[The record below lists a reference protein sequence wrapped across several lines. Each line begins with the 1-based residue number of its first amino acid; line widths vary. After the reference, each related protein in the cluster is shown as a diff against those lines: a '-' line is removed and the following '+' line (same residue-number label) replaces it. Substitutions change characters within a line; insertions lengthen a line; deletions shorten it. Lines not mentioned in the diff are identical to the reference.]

1 MYASYTSTDI
11 LRQAECMAQSHTGL
25 IRLAL
30 YLGFITVFMVLSGCS
45 PSQRPSETSPPRPQD
60 QLALLSQTRE
70 DVNRKSAGC
79 LSCHAPIETPSMHRN
94 PAVQAG
100 CMDCH
105 GGTASVFVP
114 SGATQGS
121 AAYEQA
127 KRQAHVQPRFPRE
140 WPSSANPENTYTLLN
155 KENPEFIRFVNPGDL
170 RVAQESCGQCHAKEV
185 TQVRAS
191 LHTTSG
197 VFWTAAAYN
206 NGIWPFKTAAFGESY
221 SREGI
226 QQSIT
231 MNPPP
236 TEAEKRKGVIPRLLP
251 LPRWEIFEPGD
262 NFRVFEEGGILISAL
277 FPDIGNPQPEDTGGK
292 PDIRQSNRGLGTG
305 LRISVPV
312 LNIHKTRLNDPHLSF
327 LGTNEHPGDYRSSG
341 CTSCHTVYANDRDPW
356 NSGPYAE
363 HGNGGLSFTQD
374 PTIPKNEPGHP
385 IRHELTRAIPT
396 SQCMVCH
403 MHQPNVFVNPF
414 LGYQMWDYETDGE
427 VMWPKEARHP
437 SDAELYKS
445 LNHNIEEAAARG
457 LWTDRAFLAKVSELN
472 PQLKHT
478 QFADYHGH
486 GWNFKAVFKRDRK
499 GNFLDAKGDVIPFEA
514 VNGTTLQRAVREPTD
529 RPETRAGI
537 PVHLKDIHLEKG
549 MHCVDCHFEQDSH
562 GSGKLHGEY
571 ANAIEISCVDC
582 HGGVTSRATLRPSGI
597 AAPEDNRHDLSRLRT
612 PWGQLRFVWRDID
625 RRRTLWQRSMLTP
638 DLEWEVVQ
646 VLDSIDPQS
655 RHYNE
660 KSRLAKTMQKD
671 GKTWGSVPA
680 QTKALAHAEERME
693 CFTCHLSWTTSCAG
707 CHLPVQANWRKTV
720 NHFEG
725 DLTRNWTSYNPQGIR
740 VDQFILGLHGTTK
753 GHKVAPI
760 RSSSALVLSSR
771 NINRERI
778 YIQQPPLSSSG
789 HSSQAFNPH
798 FPHTVRK
805 TETKMCTDCHIS
817 AQNDNNAW
825 LQSVLGQGSNFV
837 SFIGRFAW
845 VAEGTA
851 GLQAVAVTEEDEP
864 QAVIG
869 SYLHKLAYPDKYQQH
884 KAKHERLEVA
894 HHHHAENVLQIQL
907 RGEYLFTANGSGGL
921 RVYDV
926 ASVDNKGFSER
937 FVTAPVS
944 PLGQYTVVPST
955 FATAV
960 ALPTT
965 MPVDPARRY
974 RNAGMR
980 VDPGK
985 PLPPEDALPKEYQ
998 ENQEQ
1003 RMHEVYRYAFF
1014 TDKVEGLIGANV
1026 DTLADRDPKNNFLRR
1041 AVTFN
1046 PDGQLNGA
1054 VNLTIAGTYAYVL
1067 CARGLVVVSLDDPL
1081 RPQII
1086 SEVGTPFLSNP
1097 RAVTVIFRYA
1107 FVIDDEGMKVVD
1119 ITSPDRPRA
1128 VSSATVPLSEAQD
1141 IYVARTY
1148 AYVAAGKQGLV
1159 IIDVERPE
1167 APAIDQVYNAEGLL
1181 NDARGVK
1188 IGFTNASL
1196 FAYVADGRNGLRV
1209 LQLTSPERTPWYEGF
1224 SPRPAPQLI
1233 ATYHTHGPAL
1243 AVSKGL
1249 DRDRAVDES
1258 GYQVSVF
1265 GRIGARPFNLEE
1277 MQRLYLRNGQIYT
1290 VTDTPPGPPVPAR

>member
-1 MYASYTSTDI
+1 MRASYTSTDT
-11 LRQAECMAQSHTGL
+11 LWQTECMARSHTGL
-25 IRLAL
+25 LHL
-30 YLGFITVFMVLSGCS
+30 VLGLGFMAVLIVVSGCA
-45 PSQRPSETSPPRPQD
+45 PSQHTSETSPPRPKD
-60 QLALLSQTRE
+60 QLALLSQTAE
-70 DVNRKSAGC
+70 ETNRKSAGC
-79 LSCHAPIETPSMHRN
+79 LSCHAPIETPSMHTN

-100 CMDCH
+100 CADCH
-105 GGTASVFVP
+105 GGNASVFVP
-114 SGATQGS
+114 ADAAQGS

-127 KRQAHVQPRFPRE
+127 KTQGHVQPRFPKAWRT
-140 WPSSANPENTYTLLN
+140 SANPENSYTLLL
-155 KENPEFIRFVNPGDL
+155 KESPEFVRFINPGDL
-170 RVAQESCGQCHAKEV
+170 RIAQETCGQCHAKEV

-191 LHTTSG
+191 LHTTTG

-206 NGIWPFKTAAFGESY
+206 NGIWPFKTPTFGESY
-221 SREGI
+221 SREGAPQKI
-226 QQSIT
+226 V

-236 TEAEKRKGVIPRLLP
+236 TEAERRKGVIPLLLP
-251 LPRWEIFEPGD
+251 LPRWEILPPGD
-262 NFRVFEEGGILISAL
+262 VFRVFEDGGMLLSPL
-277 FPDIGNPQPEDTGGK
+277 FTDLGNPQIDDLGGK
-292 PDIRQSNRGLGTG
+292 PDIRQSTRGLGTG

-312 LNIHKTRLNDPHLSF
+312 LNLHKTRLNDPHLSF
-327 LGTNEHPGDYRSSG
+327 LGTNDHPGDYRSSG
-341 CTSCHTVYANDRDPW
+341 CTACHTIYANDRDPW
-356 NSGPYAE
+356 NSGPYAQY
-363 HGNGGLSFTQD
+363 GNDGLSATKD

-385 IRHELTRAIPT
+385 IRHELTRSIPT

-445 LNHNIEEAAARG
+445 LEHNPEEAAARG
-457 LWTDRAFLAKVSELN
+457 LWSDRAFLAKVWELN

-499 GNFLDAKGDVIPFEA
+499 GNFLDANGAVIPFESI
-514 VNGTTLQRAVREPTD
+514 NGPLLQRAVREPTD
-529 RPETRAGI
+529 RPEQRAGV
-537 PVHLKDIHLEKG
+537 PVHMKDIHLEKG
-549 MHCVDCHFEQDSH
+549 MHCVDCHFDQDGH
-562 GSGKLHGEY
+562 GTGKLHGGYVE
-571 ANAIEISCVDC
+571 AIEITCIDC
-582 HGGVTSRATLRPSGI
+582 HGGVKQRATLRTSGL
-597 AAPEDNRHDLSRLRT
+597 AAPEGGRDLTQLYS
-612 PWGQLRFVWRDID
+612 PWGQRRFVWRERDG
-625 RRRTLWQRSMLTP
+625 RPVLLQRSTVTK

-646 VLDSIDPQS
+646 VMDSIDPQS
-655 RHYNE
+655 KHYNE

-671 GKTWGSVPA
+671 GKTWGSAPA
-680 QTKALAHAEERME
+680 QLSALAHSEEHME

-707 CHLPVQANWRKTV
+707 CHLPVQANWKKTV

-740 VDQFILGLHGTTK
+740 VDQFILGLHGSSK
-753 GHKVAPI
+753 GHKIAPL
-760 RSSSALVLSSR
+760 RSTSALVLSSR

-789 HSSQAFNPH
+789 YSSQAFNPH
-798 FPHTVRK
+798 FPHTVRT
-805 TETKMCTDCHIS
+805 TETKTCTDCHIS
-817 AQNDNNAW
+817 AQNDNNGW
-825 LQSVLGQGSNFV
+825 LQSVLGQGTNFV
-837 SFIGRFAW
+837 TFIGRFAW
-845 VAEGTA
+845 VAEGNG
-851 GLQAVAVTEEDEP
+851 GLEAVAVTEEDEP

-869 SYLHKLAYPDKYQQH
+869 SYLHKLAYPDKYQEH
-884 KAKHERLEVA
+884 KAKHEQLQVA
-894 HHHHAENVLQIQL
+894 HHHHGEEVLQVQL
-907 RGEYLFTANGSGGL
+907 RGEYLFTASGRGGL
-921 RVYDV
+921 RIYDV

-937 FVTAPVS
+937 YVTAPVS

-974 RNAGMR
+974 RSAGMQ
-980 VDPGK
+980 VDPRQ
-985 PLPPEDALPKEYQ
+985 PLPPEQNLPKEFQ

-1003 RMHEVYRYAFF
+1003 RMHEIYRYAFV
-1014 TDKVEGLIGANV
+1014 TDKAEGLIVVNV

-1046 PDGQLNGA
+1046 PNGQLNGA

-1067 CARGLVVVSLDDPL
+1067 CSRGLVVVDLNDPL
-1081 RPQII
+1081 QPQIVA
-1086 SEVGTPFLSNP
+1086 EVGEPSLRNP

-1107 FVIDDEGMKVVD
+1107 FIVDEEGMKVVD
-1119 ITSPDRPRA
+1119 VTFPNRPRA
-1128 VSSATVPLSEAQD
+1128 VPSALVPIAEAHD

-1148 AYVAAGKQGLV
+1148 AYIAAGKQGLV
-1159 IIDVERPE
+1159 IVDVERPE
-1167 APAIDQVYNAEGLL
+1167 APVLDQVYDADGQM

-1188 IGFTNASL
+1188 VGFTNASL
-1196 FAYVADGRNGLRV
+1196 FIYVADGRNGLRV

-1233 ATYHTHGPAL
+1233 ATYHTHKPAL

-1258 GYQVSVF
+1258 GHQVSVF
-1265 GRIGARPFNLEE
+1265 GRVGARPFNLEE
-1277 MQRLYLRNGQIYT
+1277 MQHLYLRNGQVYT
-1290 VTDTPPGPPVPAR
+1290 VTDTPPGPPAPAR

>member
-1 MYASYTSTDI
+1 MYASYTSTDT
-11 LRQAECMAQSHTGL
+11 LRQAECMARRHTGL
-25 IRLAL
+25 LHL
-30 YLGFITVFMVLSGCS
+30 VLCLGFMVVLIVVSGCA
-45 PSQRPSETSPPRPQD
+45 PSQQTSETSPPVPRD
-60 QLALLSQTRE
+60 QLALLSQKPE
-70 DVNRKSAGC
+70 EVNRKNAGC

-94 PAVQAG
+94 PAVQAA
-100 CMDCH
+100 CVDCH
-105 GGTASVFVP
+105 GGAASVFVP
-114 SGATQGS
+114 AGAAQGS

-127 KRQAHVQPRFPRE
+127 KMQAHVQPRFPKAWRT
-140 WPSSANPENTYTLLN
+140 SANPEHTYTLLL
-155 KENPEFIRFVNPGDL
+155 KESPEFVRFINPGDL
-170 RVAQESCGQCHAKEV
+170 RVAQETCGQCHAKEV

-197 VFWTAAAYN
+197 IFWTAAAYN
-206 NGIWPFKTAAFGESY
+206 NGIWPFKTPTFGESY
-221 SREGI
+221 NRDGI
-226 QQSIT
+226 AQSIT
-231 MNPPP
+231 MKPPP
-236 TEAEKRKGVIPRLLP
+236 TEAERRKGVVPVLLP
-251 LPRWEIFEPGD
+251 LPRWEILKPGD
-262 NFRVFEEGGILISAL
+262 VFRVFEDGGLLISPL
-277 FPDIGNPQPEDTGGK
+277 FTDLGNPQIDDLGGK
-292 PDIRQSNRGLGTG
+292 PDIRQSIRGLGTG

-312 LNIHKTRLNDPHLSF
+312 LNLHKTRLNDPHLSF
-327 LGTNEHPGDYRSSG
+327 LGTNDHPGDYRSSG
-341 CTSCHTVYANDRDPW
+341 CTACHTIYANDRDPW

-363 HGNGGLSFTQD
+363 FGNGGRSATKD

-427 VMWPKEARHP
+427 VMWPKEAKNP
-437 SDAELYKS
+437 SDAELFKS
-445 LNHNIEEAAARG
+445 LEHNPEEAAARG
-457 LWTDRAFLAKVSELN
+457 LWSDKAFLAKVWELN

-499 GNFLDAKGDVIPFEA
+499 GNFLDAKGAMIPFESI
-514 VNGTTLQRAVREPTD
+514 NGSLLQRAVREPTD
-529 RPETRAGI
+529 RPEQRAGV
-537 PVHLKDIHLEKG
+537 PVHMKDIHLEKG
-549 MHCVDCHFEQDSH
+549 MHCVDCHFEQDGH
-562 GSGKLHGEY
+562 GNGKLHGGYVE
-571 ANAIEISCVDC
+571 AIEIACIDC
-582 HGGVTSRATLRPSGI
+582 HGGVKQRATLRTTGL
-597 AAPEDNRHDLSRLRT
+597 AAPAGGNDLARLDT
-612 PWGQLRFVWRDID
+612 PWGARRFVWRERDG
-625 RRRTLWQRSMLTP
+625 RPVLLQRSMLTR

-646 VLDSIDPQS
+646 VMDSIDPQS
-655 RHYNE
+655 RHYSE

-671 GKTWGSVPA
+671 GKIWGSVPA
-680 QTKALAHAEERME
+680 QTSALAHSEERME
-693 CFTCHLSWTTSCAG
+693 CYTCHLSWTTSCAG
-707 CHLPVQANWRKTV
+707 CHLPVQANWKKTV

-740 VDQFILGLHGTTK
+740 VDQFILGLHSPSK
-753 GHKVAPI
+753 GYKIAPL
-760 RSSSALVLSSR
+760 RSTSALVLSSR

-789 HSSQAFNPH
+789 YSSQAFNPH

-805 TETKMCTDCHIS
+805 TETKLCTDCHIS

-825 LQSVLGQGSNFV
+825 LQSVLGQGTNFV
-837 SFIGRFAW
+837 TFIGRFAW
-845 VAEGTA
+845 VAEGTS

-869 SYLHKLAYPDKYQQH
+869 SYLHKLAYPDKYQAH
-884 KAKHERLEVA
+884 KAKREQLQVA
-894 HHHHAENVLQIQL
+894 YNHHAENVLQVQL
-907 RGEYLFTANGSGGL
+907 RGEYLFTANGSGGM

-944 PLGQYTVVPST
+944 PLGQNTVVPST

-965 MPVDPARRY
+965 MPVDPTRRY
-974 RNAGMR
+974 RDAGMD
-980 VDPGK
+980 VDVRQ
-985 PLPPEDALPKEYQ
+985 PLPPEDKLPKAYQ

-1003 RMHEVYRYAFF
+1003 RMHEIYRYAFF
-1014 TDKVEGLIGANV
+1014 TDKAEGLIVVNV

-1046 PDGQLNGA
+1046 PHGQLTGA

-1067 CARGLVVVSLDDPL
+1067 CSRGLVVVDLNDPL

-1086 SEVGTPFLSNP
+1086 AEVGEPSLRNP

-1107 FVIDDEGMKVVD
+1107 FIVDDEGMKVVD
-1119 ITSPDRPRA
+1119 VTFPNRPRA
-1128 VSSATVPLSEAQD
+1128 VPSATVPVAEAHD

-1148 AYVAAGKQGLV
+1148 AYIAAGKQGLV
-1159 IIDVERPE
+1159 IVDVERPE
-1167 APAIDQVYNAEGLL
+1167 APMLDQVYNADGQM

-1188 IGFTNASL
+1188 VGFTNASL
-1196 FAYVADGRNGLRV
+1196 FIYVADGRNGLRV

-1233 ATYHTHGPAL
+1233 ATYRTHGPAL

-1258 GYQVSVF
+1258 GHQVSVF
-1265 GRIGARPFNLEE
+1265 GRVGARPFNLEE
-1277 MQRLYLRNGQIYT
+1277 MQRMYLRNGQIYT
-1290 VTDTPPGPPVPAR
+1290 VTDTPPGAPTPAR

>member
-1 MYASYTSTDI
+1 
-11 LRQAECMAQSHTGL
+11 
-25 IRLAL
+25 
-30 YLGFITVFMVLSGCS
+30 
-45 PSQRPSETSPPRPQD
+45 
-60 QLALLSQTRE
+60 
-70 DVNRKSAGC
+70 
-79 LSCHAPIETPSMHRN
+79 MHIN

-100 CMDCH
+100 CTDCH
-105 GGTASVFVP
+105 GGTATVFAP
-114 SGATQGS
+114 AGAASGS
-121 AAYEQA
+121 AGYEQA
-127 KRQAHVQPRFPRE
+127 KTQAHVQPRFPHAWRT
-140 WPSSANPENTYTLLN
+140 SANPEESYTLLL
-155 KENPEFIRFVNPGDL
+155 KESPEFVRFLNPGDL
-170 RVAQESCGQCHAKEV
+170 RIAQEACGQCHAKEV
-185 TQVRAS
+185 MQVRAS

-206 NGIWPFKTAAFGESY
+206 NGIGSFKTPTFGESY
-221 SREGI
+221 SREGVPQKI
-226 QQSIT
+226 V

-236 TEAEKRKGVIPRLLP
+236 TEAERRKGVVPLLLP
-251 LPRWEIFEPGD
+251 LPRWEILEPGD
-262 NFRVFEEGGILISAL
+262 IFRVFEDGGMLISPL

-292 PDIRQSNRGLGTG
+292 PDTRQSIRGLGTG

-312 LNIHKTRLNDPHLSF
+312 LNLHKTRLNDPHLSF
-327 LGTNEHPGDYRSSG
+327 LGTNDHPGDYRSSG
-341 CTSCHTVYANDRDPW
+341 CTACHTVYANDRDPW

-363 HGNGGLSFTQD
+363 YGNSGLSATKD

-385 IRHELTRAIPT
+385 IRHELTRSIPT

-427 VMWPKEARHP
+427 VMWPKEAKHP
-437 SDAELYKS
+437 SDAELFKS
-445 LNHNIEEAAARG
+445 LEHNPEEAAARG
-457 LWTDRAFLAKVSELN
+457 LWSDKAFLAKVWELN

-499 GNFLDAKGDVIPFEA
+499 GNFLDAKGTVIPFESI
-514 VNGTTLQRAVREPTD
+514 NGPLLQRGVREPTD
-529 RPETRAGI
+529 RPDQRAGV

-549 MHCVDCHFEQDSH
+549 MHCVDCHFEQDGH
-562 GSGKLHGEY
+562 GNNKLHGGYVE
-571 ANAIEISCVDC
+571 AIEITCIDC
-582 HGGVTSRATLRPSGI
+582 HGGVKQRATLRTTGL
-597 AAPEDNRHDLSRLRT
+597 AAPEGGRDLAQLYS
-612 PWGQLRFVWRDID
+612 PWGQRRFVWRERDG
-625 RRRTLWQRSMLTP
+625 RPVLLQRSTVTK

-646 VLDSIDPQS
+646 VMDSIDPRS
-655 RHYNE
+655 KHYNE

-671 GKTWGSVPA
+671 GKTWGSAPT
-680 QTKALAHAEERME
+680 QTSALAHSEERME
-693 CFTCHLSWTTSCAG
+693 CYTCHLSWTTSCAG

-740 VDQFILGLHGTTK
+740 VDQFILGLHSPSK
-753 GHKVAPI
+753 GYKIAPL
-760 RSSSALVLSSR
+760 RSTSALVLSSR

-778 YIQQPPLSSSG
+778 YIQQPPISSSG
-789 HSSQAFNPH
+789 YSSQAFNPH

-805 TETKMCTDCHIS
+805 TETKQCTDCHIS
-817 AQNDNNAW
+817 AQNDNNGW
-825 LQSVLGQGSNFV
+825 LQSVLGQGTNFV
-837 SFIGRFAW
+837 TFIGRFAW
-845 VAEGTA
+845 VAEGNG
-851 GLQAVAVTEEDEP
+851 GLEAVAVTEEEEP

-869 SYLHKLAYPDKYQQH
+869 SYLHKLAYPDKYQEH
-884 KAKHERLEVA
+884 KAKHEELQVA
-894 HHHHAENVLQIQL
+894 HHHHGEDVLQIQL
-907 RGEYLFTANGSGGL
+907 RGEYLYTASGRGGL

-937 FVTAPVS
+937 YVTAPVS

-974 RNAGMR
+974 RNAGMQ
-980 VDPGK
+980 VDVRK
-985 PLPPEDALPKEYQ
+985 PLPPEQDLPKAFQ

-1003 RMHEVYRYAFF
+1003 RMHEIYRYAFV
-1014 TDKVEGLIGANV
+1014 TDKAEGLIVVNV

-1046 PDGQLNGA
+1046 PNGQLTGA

-1067 CARGLVVVSLDDPL
+1067 CSRGLVVVDLNDPL
-1081 RPQII
+1081 QPQIVA
-1086 SEVGTPFLSNP
+1086 EVGEPSLRNP
-1097 RAVTVIFRYA
+1097 RAVTVLFRYA
-1107 FVIDDEGMKVVD
+1107 FIVDDEGMKVVD
-1119 ITSPDRPRA
+1119 ITFPNRPRA
-1128 VSSATVPLSEAQD
+1128 VPSALVPIADAHD

-1148 AYVAAGKQGLV
+1148 AYIAAGKQGLV
-1159 IIDVERPE
+1159 IVDIERPE
-1167 APAIDQVYNAEGLL
+1167 APVLDQVYDADGQI
-1181 NDARGVK
+1181 NDARSVK
-1188 IGFTNASL
+1188 VGFTNASL
-1196 FAYVADGRNGLRV
+1196 FLYVADGRNGLRV

-1243 AVSKGL
+1243 ALSKGL

-1258 GYQVSVF
+1258 GHQASVF
-1265 GRIGARPFNLEE
+1265 GRVGARPFNLEE
-1277 MQRLYLRNGQIYT
+1277 MQRLYLRNGQVYT
-1290 VTDTPPGPPVPAR
+1290 VTDTPPGLPTPAR

>member
-1 MYASYTSTDI
+1 MHASYTSPNM
-11 LRQAECMAQSHTGL
+11 RWQAKCMARNSSGL
-25 IRLAL
+25 RRLAL
-30 YLGFITVFMVLSGCS
+30 GLGFMVVFMVVSGCA
-45 PSQRPSETSPPRPQD
+45 PSQHASETSPPRPKD
-60 QLALLSQTRE
+60 QLALLSQTTE
-70 DVNRKSAGC
+70 ETNRKSAGC
-79 LSCHAPIETPSMHRN
+79 LSCHAPIETPSMHTN

-100 CMDCH
+100 CVDCH

-114 SGATQGS
+114 TGAAQGS

-127 KRQAHVQPRFPRE
+127 KRQAHVQQRLPHE
-140 WPSSANPENTYTLLN
+140 WPTSANPERSYTLLF
-155 KENPEFIRFVNPGDL
+155 KESPEFIRFVNPGDL
-170 RVAQESCGQCHAKEV
+170 RVAQETCGQCHAKEV
-185 TQVRAS
+185 MQVRSS
-191 LHTTSG
+191 LHTTTG

-206 NGIWPFKTAAFGESY
+206 NGIWPFKTATFGESY
-221 SREGI
+221 SREGVP
-226 QQSIT
+226 QKMV

-236 TEAEKRKGVIPRLLP
+236 TEAEKRKGVLPMLVP
-251 LPRWEIFEPGD
+251 LPRWEILPPGD
-262 NFRVFEEGGILISAL
+262 VFRVFEDGGMLISSL
-277 FPDIGNPQPEDTGGK
+277 FPDIGNPQIDELDGK

-305 LRISVPV
+305 LRISIPI
-312 LNIHKTRLNDPHLSF
+312 LNIHKTRLNDPHLSHM
-327 LGTNEHPGDYRSSG
+327 GTNDQAGDYRSSG
-341 CTSCHTVYANDRDPW
+341 CTACHTIYANDRDPW
-356 NSGPYAE
+356 NSGPYAQ
-363 HGNGGLSFTQD
+363 HGNVGHSATQD

-385 IRHELTRAIPT
+385 IRHELTRSIPT

-427 VMWPKEARHP
+427 LMWPKEARHP
-437 SDAELYKS
+437 SDAELFKS
-445 LNHNIEEAAARG
+445 LNHNPEEAAARG
-457 LWTDRAFLAKVSELN
+457 LWTDTAFLAKVSELN

-499 GNFLDAKGDVIPFEA
+499 GNFLDAKGALIPFESI
-514 VNGTTLQRAVREPTD
+514 NGPLLQRAVREPTD
-529 RPETRAGI
+529 RPEQRAGV
-537 PVHLKDIHLEKG
+537 PVHMKDIHLEKG
-549 MHCVDCHFEQDSH
+549 MHCVDCHFTQDGH
-562 GSGKLHGEY
+562 GDGKLHGEY
-571 ANAIEISCVDC
+571 VNAIEITCIDC
-582 HGGVTSRATLRPSGI
+582 HGGVKQRATLRTSGI
-597 AAPEDNRHDLSRLRT
+597 AAPEGGTDLAQMYN
-612 PWGQLRFVWRDID
+612 PWGQRRFVWRERDGRPVLI
-625 RRRTLWQRSMLTP
+625 QRSNITK

-646 VLDSIDPQS
+646 VLDSIDPRS

-660 KSRLAKTMQKD
+660 KSRLAKTIQKD
-671 GKTWGSVPA
+671 GKTWGSAPA
-680 QTKALAHAEERME
+680 QTSVLAHAEERME

-720 NHFEG
+720 HHFEG

-740 VDQFILGLHGTTK
+740 VDQFILGLHSSTK
-753 GHKVAPI
+753 GNRIAPL

-778 YIQQPPLSSSG
+778 YIQQPPISSSG
-789 HSSQAFNPH
+789 YSSQAFNPH

-817 AQNDNNAW
+817 AQNDNNGW

-837 SFIGRFAW
+837 TFIGRFAW
-845 VAEGTA
+845 VAEGNG
-851 GLQAVAVTEEDEP
+851 GLEAVAVTEEDEP

-869 SYLHKLAYPDKYQQH
+869 SYLHKLAYPDKYQEH
-884 KAKHERLEVA
+884 KAKHEQLQVA
-894 HHHHAENVLQIQL
+894 HHHHGEDVLQIQL
-907 RGEYLFTANGSGGL
+907 RGEYLYTASGRGGL

-937 FVTAPVS
+937 YVTAPVS

-974 RNAGMR
+974 RYAGMQI
-980 VDPGK
+980 DPRK
-985 PLPPEDALPKEYQ
+985 PLPPEQNLPKEFQ

-1003 RMHEVYRYAFF
+1003 RMHEIYRYAFV
-1014 TDKVEGLIGANV
+1014 TDKVEGLIVVNV
-1026 DTLADRDPKNNFLRR
+1026 DTLSDRDPKNNFFRR

-1046 PDGQLNGA
+1046 PNGQLNGA

-1067 CARGLVVVSLDDPL
+1067 CSRGLVVVDLNDPL
-1081 RPQII
+1081 QPQIVA
-1086 SEVGTPFLSNP
+1086 EVGEPSLRNP

-1107 FVIDDEGMKVVD
+1107 FIIDDEGMKVVD
-1119 ITSPDRPRA
+1119 VTFPNRPRA
-1128 VSSATVPLSEAQD
+1128 VPSARVPIAEAYD

-1148 AYVAAGKQGLV
+1148 AYIAAGKQGVV
-1159 IIDVERPE
+1159 IVDVERPE
-1167 APAIDQVYNAEGLL
+1167 APVLDQVYDADGQI
-1181 NDARGVK
+1181 NDARGVRV
-1188 IGFTNASL
+1188 GFTNASL
-1196 FAYVADGRNGLRV
+1196 FLYVADGRNGLRV

-1258 GYQVSVF
+1258 GHQVSVF
-1265 GRIGARPFNLEE
+1265 GRVGARPFNLEE
-1277 MQRLYLRNGQIYT
+1277 MQRMYLRNGQIYT
-1290 VTDTPPGPPVPAR
+1290 VTDTPPAPPTPAR